1 MKTCD
6 PEGNEEQKTK
16 TSDLE
21 QNDTR
26 KTKRVIQKE
35 IIQGRQK

>member
-16 TSDLE
+16 TRDLE

-26 KTKRVIQKE
+26 KTKQVIQKE